1 MGGGR
6 RIPASV
12 PWLSA
17 LEVMYGQ
24 LLEAVT
30 LGITFAHIRKLPEQG

>member
-1 MGGGR
+1 MGGRGT
-6 RIPASV
+6 AGSV
-12 PWLSA
+12 LWLSA

-30 LGITFAHIRKLPEQG
+30 LGITLAHIGKLCDQG